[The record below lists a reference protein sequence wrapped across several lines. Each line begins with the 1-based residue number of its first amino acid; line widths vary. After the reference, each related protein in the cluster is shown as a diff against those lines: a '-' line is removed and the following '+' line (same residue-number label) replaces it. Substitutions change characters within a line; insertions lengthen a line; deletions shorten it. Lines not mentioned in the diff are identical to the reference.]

1 MTRGNQRD
9 TDRLRAQQRAAGGA
23 GTGKSTL
30 GTAESTA
37 AIMRAKQEAAMA
49 KKAAEAAGKQPEN
62 GQVVGLKE
70 KKAPTS
76 EADAAAKKAAKEKK
90 KAAAMAAAAAAAVGA
105 QAAGLP
111 PPHQMNLP
119 GGVPSPRA
127 HTCTRADS
135 LRAVVEALAL
145 PGVRR
150 LVAVDAA
157 TGVVEGVVSLSDVVA
172 FLLAS

>member
-70 KKAPTS
+70 KKAPNGLFLYGYLTELLQQNKS
-76 EADAAAKKAAKEKK
+76 E
-90 KAAAMAAAAAAAVGA
+90 M
-105 QAAGLP
+105 
-111 PPHQMNLP
+111 
-119 GGVPSPRA
+119 
-127 HTCTRADS
+127 
-135 LRAVVEALAL
+135 
-145 PGVRR
+145 
-150 LVAVDAA
+150 
-157 TGVVEGVVSLSDVVA
+157 
-172 FLLAS
+172 F

>member
-62 GQVVGLKE
+62 GQVVGLKA
-70 KKAPTS
+70 KQAPTS
-76 EADAAAKKAAKEKK
+76 EADGDAHAIPQRR
-90 KAAAMAAAAAAAVGA
+90 VGVELHA
-105 QAAGLP
+105 E
-111 PPHQMNLP
+111 
-119 GGVPSPRA
+119 
-127 HTCTRADS
+127 
-135 LRAVVEALAL
+135 EALCL
-145 PGVRR
+145 LDEELWRP
-150 LVAVDAA
+150 DA
-157 TGVVEGVVSLSDVVA
+157 DPRP
-172 FLLAS
+172 

>member
-1 MTRGNQRD
+1 MVATGAKQ
-9 TDRLRAQQRAAGGA
+9 AAAGA
-23 GTGKSTL
+23 
-30 GTAESTA
+30 
-37 AIMRAKQEAAMA
+37 R
-49 KKAAEAAGKQPEN
+49 KARKGKQ
-62 GQVVGLKE
+62 
-70 KKAPTS
+70 
-76 EADAAAKKAAKEKK
+76 AAA
-90 KAAAMAAAAAAAVGA
+90 AAAAAQAQAAAAAVGA

-111 PPHQMNLP
+111 PPHQMKH